1 MVDGIAEKKAPRR
14 WNARGHGTGKDT
26 SDAHGRLRPPGAR
39 VSAPLKK
46 TKVPGVYRRGHRYV
60 VLYRDPYGRQR
71 SRAAA
76 TLAEARL
83 LKSALTAD
91 VARGEYRALSGVTFA
106 EYLPEWIA
114 TYPGRTSRG
123 FREQTR
129 QEYKRDLERH
139 ALPFFGPMKLAEVE
153 PRDVKRFIGQLIGL
167 GLTSSSVRRRM
178 APLRALFA
186 TAVEDGLIR
195 SNPTSRI
202 RIPRSPADRPDDQE
216 PAKALTEQELARLLA
231 ETPAEWRLFVEFLA
245 HTGLRFS
252 EAIGL
257 RWSDIDIEGE
267 RLHVRRR
274 LYHGIDAPKSRY
286 GRRDIPLAPRMLAA
300 LQHRRA
306 TTRYSAEGD
315 PAFASRA
322 GTPLDYACMYNRVLK
337 PAARRAGVPWAAF
350 HTLRHTCATMLF
362 RNGLNA
368 KQVQMWLGHHSPAFT
383 LAVYVHLLPDDLPS
397 PNFLDTL
404 TQATTRTRMEIPAVA
419 ETAAVVDLRRA
430 RTSRGYASRHL

>member
-1 MVDGIAEKKAPRR
+1 MGRRGRAIVNDDPDKVAPRR
-14 WNARGHGTGKDT
+14 ANARGRGTGKDS
-26 SDAHGRLRPPGAR
+26 SDAQQRLRAKGAR

-46 TKVPGVYRRGHRYV
+46 TKVPGVYRRGHRYAV
-60 VLYRDPYGRQR
+60 MYRDPYGRQR

-83 LKSALTAD
+83 LKSALTAE

-106 EYLPEWIA
+106 EYFPEWIA
-114 TYPGRTSRG
+114 SYAGRTSRG

-139 ALPFFGPMKLAEVE
+139 ALPFFGPLKLAEVE

-178 APLRALFA
+178 APLRTLFA

-216 PAKALTEQELARLLA
+216 PAKALTEAELARLLN
-231 ETPAEWRLFVEFLA
+231 ELPQESRLFVEFLA

-257 RWSDIDIEGE
+257 RWGDLDVKQQ

-274 LYHGIDAPKSRY
+274 LYHGVDAPKSRY
-286 GRRDIPLAPRMLAA
+286 GRRDIPLAPRMLDA
-300 LQHRRA
+300 LQQQRRSSN
-306 TTRYSAEGD
+306 YAEDGD
-315 PAFASRA
+315 PVFATRA
-322 GTPLDYACMYNRVLK
+322 GTPLDYACVYNRVFK
-337 PAARRAGVPWAAF
+337 PAARQAGVPWAAF

-383 LAVYVHLLPDDLPS
+383 LAVYVHLLADDLPD
-397 PNFLDTL
+397 PDFLDAL
-404 TQATTRTRMEIPAVA
+404 TQRR
-419 ETAAVVDLRRA
+419 ETKRA
-430 RTSRGYASRHL
+430 RPAAAENGGAF